1 MGRSEQEWRA
11 EILGRTSN
19 GNRLSGRRFKDGKCW
34 LAELPSLDVKTQ
46 GKTRRDAYAMV
57 KDLLETLVDVPGFSA
72 HVTPIDD
79 GSIQVSSNGIGNS
92 RAA

>member
-1 MGRSEQEWRA
+1 MGRSGQEWRA

-19 GNRLSGRRFKDGKCW
+19 GNRLSGRLFKDGKYW
-34 LAELPSLDVKTQ
+34 LAELPSLDVMTQ

-79 GSIQVSSNGIGNS
+79 GSFQVSSNGKGNS
-92 RAA
+92 KAA